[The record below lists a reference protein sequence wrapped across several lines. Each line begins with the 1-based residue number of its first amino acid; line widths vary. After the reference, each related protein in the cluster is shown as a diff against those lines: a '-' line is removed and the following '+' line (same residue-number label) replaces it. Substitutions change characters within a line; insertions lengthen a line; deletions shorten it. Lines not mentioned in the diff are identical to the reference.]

1 MKKCNEC
8 DEYTCGAQ
16 GSDNVS
22 QTRGNMK
29 SFDSGAVREDKTG
42 KGRMDLLPMCAL
54 IRLSKHYEAG
64 TAAHGERNWEK
75 GIPMHSFLDS
85 ALRHLAKYMDG
96 QTDEDHLCAAAWNIL
111 GAMWTEEKRPEMQD
125 IPTRPHE
132 SHGTVPP
139 LASDTGVGT
148 TIPPETEGQE
158 DAREKLGGV
167 CSCWEERSDWYVSG
181 GAVCTGTREQDPCSC
196 GGDRTKCD
204 FYPEVRAKALKEHA
218 K

>member
-1 MKKCNEC
+1 MKRCNEC

-16 GSDNVS
+16 GSDNIS
-22 QTRGNMK
+22 ETCGNMK
-29 SFDSGAVREDKTG
+29 SFDTGAVREDKTG

-111 GAMWTEEKRPEMQD
+111 GAMWTEEKHPELQD
-125 IPTRPHE
+125 IPSR
-132 SHGTVPP
+132 SHGTASP
-139 LASDTGVGT
+139 LASGTGAGTGVL
-148 TIPPETEGQE
+148 PETESQE
-158 DAREKLGGV
+158 NAREKPGEV
-167 CSCWEERSDWYVSG
+167 CFCWERSNRYIG
-181 GAVCTGTREQDPCSC
+181 GEAVCNGTKEQDPCAC
-196 GGDRTKCD
+196 GGDRRNCD
-204 FYPEVRAKALKEHA
+204 FYPEVRAKALKEYA
-218 K
+218 E